1 MGRTAGGAGGR
12 NVRGAEPHGKARGGS
27 AQEIEDGLEGFGGG
41 VCLDGHGDLPFEF
54 GWRIA
59 FHTFKVDR
67 RMKMSMAAMDLFK
80 TKIKNC
86 VISRKYS

>member
-1 MGRTAGGAGGR
+1 MLKGSMMGERVARMEMVMAVGP
-12 NVRGAEPHGKARGGS
+12 VSGKH
-27 AQEIEDGLEGFGGG
+27 
-41 VCLDGHGDLPFEF
+41 C
-54 GWRIA
+54 A

-67 RMKMSMAAMDLFK
+67 HMKMSMAAMDLFK